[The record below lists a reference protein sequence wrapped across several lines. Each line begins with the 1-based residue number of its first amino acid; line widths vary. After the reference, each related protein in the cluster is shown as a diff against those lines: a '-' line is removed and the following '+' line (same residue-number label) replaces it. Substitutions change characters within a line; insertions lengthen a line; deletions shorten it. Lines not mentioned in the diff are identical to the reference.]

1 MSYKK
6 GTKLSNGYVLGK
18 GRTPMNLLRHKFVMM
33 KNSKVTQVQ
42 PDS

>member
-18 GRTPMNLLRHKFVMM
+18 GRTPMNLTGDKFVMR
-33 KNSKVTQVQ
+33 
-42 PDS
+42 